1 MSVRSIWI
9 LDIYVRFKFTWY
21 PLWKGSNAH
30 YRECCEYNVDIS
42 SFDIGKMLSGLER
55 KDFGDL
61 IKMEIVTHWNSARLK
76 FVITLH
82 WQPCIC
88 TMVYLPRLSM
98 CWDVLSSY
106 ALISCLTLHAK
117 TLMDLVLLW
126 KSFKYQHKWVH
137 HGSRIRY
144 AKLERSRI
152 MELMMSQSC
161 QICAKL
167 WPMWSFWSNVWNDI
181 GPHQTEEGGKV
192 VHFGQSITGSPA
204 IEKRVTLYLGT
215 KIFTLGFP
223 LLRLILCTYGV

>member
-98 CWDVLSSY
+98 C
-106 ALISCLTLHAK
+106 
-117 TLMDLVLLW
+117 
-126 KSFKYQHKWVH
+126 
-137 HGSRIRY
+137 
-144 AKLERSRI
+144 
-152 MELMMSQSC
+152 
-161 QICAKL
+161 
-167 WPMWSFWSNVWNDI
+167 
-181 GPHQTEEGGKV
+181 
-192 VHFGQSITGSPA
+192 
-204 IEKRVTLYLGT
+204 
-215 KIFTLGFP
+215 
-223 LLRLILCTYGV
+223 